1 MTNPSSSS
9 LLSSLLLREEHRRS
23 TTHSALYRPNFRS
36 NSSIQTRRSKLVDHS
51 TRSTAVKERPKGS
64 KGIRRKETDPST
76 RGLKLRRHDHPGHSA
91 GNKPSNKLYTITNA
105 TLANSWSFLHS
116 RNLSSKRNSRRT
128 MLDAPQKSPLSPFFS
143 HSIIPPIFSFS
154 SASIRPGILTVTDD
168 ESRDKNSTTKFRG
181 QRGTRKS
188 GGGKTWKEEEEEEEA
203 NNLSLGG

>member
-9 LLSSLLLREEHRRS
+9 LLSSPLLREEHRRS
-23 TTHSALYRPNFRS
+23 TTHSALYRPNLRS
-36 NSSIQTRRSKLVDHS
+36 KTRRSKLVDHS

-143 HSIIPPIFSFS
+143 IIPPIFSFS

-168 ESRDKNSTTKFRG
+168 E
-181 QRGTRKS
+181 
-188 GGGKTWKEEEEEEEA
+188 
-203 NNLSLGG
+203 